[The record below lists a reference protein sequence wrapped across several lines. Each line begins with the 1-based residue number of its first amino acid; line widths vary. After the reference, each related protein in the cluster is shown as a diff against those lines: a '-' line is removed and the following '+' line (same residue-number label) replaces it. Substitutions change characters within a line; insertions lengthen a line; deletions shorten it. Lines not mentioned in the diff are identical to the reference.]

1 MKLLESVRMSRPIVA
16 IVGRPNVGKSTLF
29 NRISGKRIA
38 ITEDTPGVTR
48 DRIYAE
54 AEWLNKYFTLI
65 DTGGIEPASE
75 DIILI
80 QMKRQAEVAIDTADI
95 IIFLVDGKNGVTS
108 ADKDVAEMLRKS
120 KKKIILA
127 CNKMDKFVNED
138 NIFEFYELGIGDP
151 VSISSTEALGLG
163 DMLDIVIENFPEE
176 SETEYNDEIIKV
188 AVIGKPNVGKSSLI
202 NKILGQERVIVSDIP
217 GTTRDAIDTHFK
229 SKDHEFVFIDT
240 AGIRKRKKI
249 YDNIEKYSVV
259 RSFAAVERAD
269 ICLMIIDVNE
279 GVTEQDTKIAGYAHE
294 NGKGIIVLVNKWDL
308 IEKDDKTYKTF
319 IDDVRNKFPFMTYA
333 PIFPISALTGQRV
346 NKILDEILE
355 INSFRNMRISTGVL
369 NDVINEA
376 VLMNQP
382 RSVKGKRLKI
392 LYVSQVSVCPPKFV
406 IFVNNK
412 ELMHFS
418 YVRYLENKIRENF
431 LFKGTPVVFSLKNR
445 GD

>member
-1 MKLLESVRMSRPIVA
+1 MSRPIVA

-240 AGIRKRKKI
+240 AGIRKRKKK

-355 INSFRNMRISTGVL
+355 INSFRILRISTGVL